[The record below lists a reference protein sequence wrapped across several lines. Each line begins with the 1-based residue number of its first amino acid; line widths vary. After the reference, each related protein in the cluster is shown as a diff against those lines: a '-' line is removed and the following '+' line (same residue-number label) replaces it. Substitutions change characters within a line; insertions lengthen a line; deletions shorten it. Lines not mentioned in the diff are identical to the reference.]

1 MPRMQN
7 QIWEQYRMFLNTVSQ
22 FYRKNGKITL
32 FDNIQCTTKPTSH
45 VLHKKNMDR
54 QGGAKAGN
62 LYIMEFDINQMGND

>member
-22 FYRKNGKITL
+22 FYRKNGKIML

-45 VLHKKNMDR
+45 VLQKPH
-54 QGGAKAGN
+54 G
-62 LYIMEFDINQMGND
+62 

>member
-45 VLHKKNMDR
+45 VLQKPH
-54 QGGAKAGN
+54 G
-62 LYIMEFDINQMGND
+62 